1 MRTEKAFRNSIT
13 SIGTY
18 LLILV
23 LGLVTRRLMLQEFET
38 ELVGYDALLSNIFGI
53 VAIADFGSDG
63 LFIYRFYGAFAQND
77 TRKISKL
84 LGMYRTLCAIIGIG
98 IAVALVVVFFL
109 LPSIFAGKVTMWGY
123 FRLMFLLYALSN
135 VIAYFLNYRRSLFVA
150 AQKEYRVIW
159 VETACR
165 IALLAAKA
173 ILLFAAPDFLIY
185 LILTCVSGILSQV
198 LVVFLS
204 RREFPDI
211 VPVKASFADYKA
223 EGFFSDIKNLYL
235 TKFYYTVNMS
245 TDSLLIAFLANALS
259 VTLYSNYIL
268 IGGSVITIVFKLI
281 APLGASVAEAVNTES
296 KEDLLGLYRMLD
308 MICFFVAS
316 VVFSGF
322 VVVFQSAIP
331 VFFGEQFLLPFS
343 FVLAYGFYAYV
354 YVKLESVSLFRG
366 SFGDFQVSRR
376 YDGYSMVCN
385 LAVSFLLFQWLGIAG
400 ITLGTAVSLLVIWH
414 GRFQVVESHLFH
426 RRISALW
433 GRELLQFSLAAA
445 QTLIAWLLTRSLPV
459 SVAGMLLRCVIA
471 VAVPSVINLAIFAR
485 TEAFATLLAKL
496 KALLES
502 KRCF

>member
-1 MRTEKAFRNSIT
+1 MT
-13 SIGTY
+13 SVGTY
-18 LLILV
+18 LLILA

-38 ELVGYDALLSNIFGI
+38 ELVGYDALLSNIFSI
-53 VAIADFGSDG
+53 VAIVDFGSDG
-63 LFIYRFYGAFAQND
+63 LFTYRFYEAFAQND
-77 TRKISKL
+77 TQKISRL
-84 LGMYRTLCAIIGIG
+84 LGMYRTLCAVIGIG
-98 IAVALVVVFFL
+98 VAVGLTVVFFL
-109 LPSIFAGKVTMWGY
+109 LPLIFAGKVTLWSY

-135 VIAYFLNYRRSLFVA
+135 VVAYFLNYRRALFVA

-165 IALLAAKA
+165 IALLFAKV
-173 ILLFAAPDFLIY
+173 ILLFAAPNFLAY
-185 LILTCVSGILSQV
+185 LALSCVSSILSQV

-211 VPVKASFADYKA
+211 VPAKASFADYKA
-223 EGFFSDIKNLYL
+223 EGFFRDIKNLYL
-235 TKFYYTVNMS
+235 TKFYYTVNLS

-268 IGGSVITIVFKLI
+268 IGGGVTAIVVKLI
-281 APLGASVAEAVNTES
+281 APLGASVAEAVNTEG
-296 KEDLLGLYRMLD
+296 KEELLGLYRMLD

-343 FVLAYGFYAYV
+343 FVLAYGLYAYV
-354 YVKLESVSLFRG
+354 YVKLDAASLFRG

-376 YDGYSMVCN
+376 YDGYSMACN

-400 ITLGTAVSLLVIWH
+400 ITLGTAVSLIVIWH

-426 RRISALW
+426 RRLSVLW

-445 QTLIAWLLTRSLPV
+445 EVAIALLLSRQLPV
-459 SVAGMLLRCVIA
+459 SVSGMLLRCVIA
-471 VAVPSVINLAIFAR
+471 VIIPSVINLILFAR
-485 TEAFATLLAKL
+485 TEAFADLMVKL
-496 KALLES
+496 RALLES
-502 KRCF
+502 KRPLS